1 MITAVEAQTAS
12 QDTTIT
18 QDVLEAFTNTYMF
31 DLMIAEASK
40 VGKTTVPVHVSLFGQ
55 TEGGITLNLL
65 LLERYG
71 YTCTLDGNTV
81 TISWENPQPEDF
93 TKTVSVV
100 VDLAQNVWEQYK
112 HILEENM

>member
-18 QDVLEAFTNTYMF
+18 QDALETLTNTYMF
-31 DLMIAEASK
+31 GLMIAEATK
-40 VGKTTVPVHVSLFGQ
+40 VGKTSTSLHVSAFGQ

-93 TKTVSVV
+93 TKTISVV
-100 VDLAQNVWEQYK
+100 VDLAHNIWEQYK
-112 HILEENM
+112 HILEENL